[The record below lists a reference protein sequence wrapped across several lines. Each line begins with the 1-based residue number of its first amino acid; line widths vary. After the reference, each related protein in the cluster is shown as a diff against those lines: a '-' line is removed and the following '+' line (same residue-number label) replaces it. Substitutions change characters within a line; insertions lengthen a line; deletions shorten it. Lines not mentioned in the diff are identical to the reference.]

1 MLIDFFREIL
11 EIRRDF
17 RQEKNKNEVMKGTVL
32 FKRFLPYYRKYLG
45 EVIFDM
51 VCAVMTTAATLA
63 LPLLV
68 REITNRAVADAA
80 GIEVTWILSLG
91 LIYLF
96 LRLVDSAANYL
107 MQAKGHIMGA
117 KLEKDMRSDLFAHL
131 QQLSFSYYNSTKVG
145 QIMSRITSDLF
156 DVTEFSHHFP
166 EEVLI
171 AAVQITV
178 SFVVLIRINVP
189 LTLGLFALVPL
200 MVFFARNYSGKMRAA
215 FSQGRHQVGEIN
227 AQVEDSLLGVR
238 VVRSFANEPLE
249 IEKFEKGNE
258 KFLRFK
264 KLQYHF
270 MGAFGTVIRAFEGLM
285 YIVVVVAGALLL
297 RDGAIAAGD
306 YTAYLLYVTTL
317 LTSIR
322 RIVEFTEQFQRGMT
336 GIERFFQIMDAPVE
350 IADLPDARPLPE
362 HLRGEVDFEKVSFH
376 YSDDEDHEVLTDLD
390 MHVSA
395 GQNVAVVGP
404 SGSGKTTLC
413 NLLPRFYD
421 VTGGRI
427 LIDGQDIRH
436 TTLKSLRAAI
446 GMVQQDVYL
455 FSGTVYD
462 NILYG
467 RPGAAREEIIAA
479 ARSAGAHD
487 FIMKLPNG
495 YDTYIGERGVKLSGG
510 QKQRLSIARL
520 FLKDPPILILDEATS
535 SLDNE
540 SEMLVQRSLESLAKG
555 RTTFT
560 IAHRL
565 TTIRNADMI
574 WVLTEKGIEE
584 TGTHAELMKR
594 GGVYHDLYHLYTDSD
609 GQF

>member
-68 REITNRAVADAA
+68 REITNRAVADAS

-540 SEMLVQRSLESLAKG
+540 SELLVQRSLESLAKG